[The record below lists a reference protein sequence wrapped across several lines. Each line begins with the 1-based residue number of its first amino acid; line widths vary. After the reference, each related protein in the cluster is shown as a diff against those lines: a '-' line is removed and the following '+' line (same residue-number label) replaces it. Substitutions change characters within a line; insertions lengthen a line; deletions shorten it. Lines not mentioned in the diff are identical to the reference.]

1 MTTAHRCP
9 SLPRPADLAA
19 CTTDAALLQLTG
31 QGALPLLMVY
41 QQSRRPR
48 HLPCRILLGLGLR
61 SLVSGDL
68 LDNARIHIKG
78 DPPPVMRVLRTA
90 LPEAT
95 LEFWPPARRRR
106 RRTV

>member
-1 MTTAHRCP
+1 MTTAHHCP

-48 HLPCRILLGLGLR
+48 RLPCRILLGLGLL
-61 SLVSGDL
+61 SLMSGDL
-68 LDNARIHIKG
+68 LDGARIHITG
-78 DPPPVMRVLRTA
+78 DPPPVMHVLRTA
-90 LPEAT
+90 LPEPP
-95 LEFWPPARRRR
+95 LEFWPPAEQRQ